1 MNIIF
6 SGEENISLNNNLEI
20 ENYIPLKKFRNT
32 KIKITKWLNNFI
44 SNLFFIWIIP
54 VLQKSHYKTIKIK
67 DLGKVPSSTSSKT
80 FFNEIMPYW
89 KDNIEKKKNYP
100 LLRSILSSNCFGII
114 SILILAT
121 IKNILSMITVFL
133 FRQILLE
140 FRKKEGEKPIFPL
153 KISIIL
159 MLSSKFI
166 SIFINRKV
174 SYFIDTQGAK
184 TTIQVNSLM
193 YDKVLKLTY
202 YDKED
207 TFSEGQI
214 INLIEVDA
222 EKFSYFLSA
231 FPHSIFL
238 PFSIFFY
245 LYMLFQ
251 YFGLCFLF
259 SISALLLVM
268 YASSVLQ
275 KRKLVYRKELMFLK
289 DERMKVTTE
298 VFNMLK
304 ILKVYSWEEEFEK
317 RVLKKREKELK
328 KYGDIEKIALY
339 INTIYWSSSTIISVI
354 SIIVYNCIYETMN
367 VSNILTAMYIFNSMS
382 DPLYNLPGFLTG
394 IFDTSVS
401 MKRIEKF
408 LLTRSSDS
416 SQIFHLSEES
426 GKAIKIDS
434 CDFGI
439 KNNSYNENLQENE
452 NDIILLKN
460 ISLNIDRGEL
470 IGVFGEVG
478 SGKTLLLNAI
488 LNNMDIL
495 NKYTKGNIKIYGRIS
510 YINQNPWILNDTIK
524 NNILFFNEYDEERYK
539 EILKICE
546 LEQDIKVISG
556 GDYAEI
562 GEKGVNLSG
571 GQKARIAIARALY
584 ANADIYLFDDPL
596 SAVDAYVGLKLFKNV
611 IQKFLKGKTRILVTH
626 ALQYINRMDRVILMK
641 DQKIE
646 LFEPVNALKNSISF
660 KEFCT
665 NSIYL
670 KAKRKNSDDSPLIQV
685 TKKDIQNIDKL
696 KLNDDIDFDELANI
710 IPITGNEKI
719 DYSNDKENIAL
730 KINNRNKITRITKD
744 DASPKLKIGKF
755 KMWVKY
761 FLYIGG
767 VSFLIIIVL
776 CNVLWKICE
785 VGSDYILMGWTS
797 KDSLSKNENHK
808 FLFVYTIVSLLGT
821 FFVFLRGYLSYIS
834 VVKYNEKMHNELLH
848 RLIRAPINLF
858 HDTVPRGQ
866 ILNKL
871 SRDLHKSTKVSWTT
885 NGTFRIVFQLLGC
898 IFVCINYNWYILF
911 IFPPL
916 LFVDFEIMKFYL
928 KGAGDLNKISSTSL
942 PPVISVFSET
952 IPGIATIKAYNY
964 EDKFKDKCNSKLN
977 NYYNSEK
984 FESGAENWFGL
995 ILDLISFILLFVILI
1010 FADIFRNKITA
1021 QAIGL
1026 MLSYSIK
1033 LIDYLF
1039 SLMIRLIKLQKHIT
1053 SVERCFAYT
1062 KIVQEAE
1069 MEKPIDKEL
1078 KNFPKNG
1085 KIEFINYS
1093 TKYRP
1098 NTVIVLN
1105 NLNFIIN
1112 PYEKI
1117 GVVGRT
1123 GSGKSTLTLALF
1135 RIIEPFKGKIL
1146 IDDVDISQIGL
1157 KLLRQ
1162 SITVIPQDPVLIEGN
1177 LKENVDPLEN
1187 YTKIEIENVLN
1198 SIGLDYLKLDDEIEE
1213 NGKNLSIGE
1222 KQLICI
1228 ARAIL
1233 RKSKIIV
1240 MDEATSSIDY
1250 KTETVIQNVIN
1261 TIMVKSTVI
1270 TIAHRIKTVINY
1282 DRIMVLNKGD
1292 IVEFDS
1298 PNNLL
1303 KNKNGLFYELYQ
1315 QSMGNTLVK

>member
-1 MNIIF
+1 MNILF
-6 SGEENISLNNNLEI
+6 SRDNENFNYKNNLEI
-20 ENYIPLKKFRNT
+20 EDYIPLKNFRNT
-32 KIKITKWLNNFI
+32 KIKITKWFNNFF

-54 VLQKSHYKTIKIK
+54 VLKKAHSKTIKIK
-67 DLGKVPSSTSSKT
+67 DLGKLSSSTSAKT
-80 FFNEIMPYW
+80 FFNEIMPFW
-89 KDNIEKKKNYP
+89 KDNIKKKKKYP
-100 LLRSILSSNCFGII
+100 LLKSILQSNLFGII
-114 SILILAT
+114 SILILAI
-121 IKNILSMITVFL
+121 IKNILNITTVFL

-140 FRKKEGEKPIFPL
+140 FRKKENEKPFFPL

-159 MLSSKFI
+159 MLITKFI
-166 SIFINRKV
+166 FIFVNRKV

-193 YDKVLKLTY
+193 YDKVLKLTN
-202 YDKED
+202 YDKD
-207 TFSEGQI
+207 NFSEGQI
-214 INLIEVDA
+214 INLIEVDS

-231 FPHSIFL
+231 FPNSIFL
-238 PFSIFFY
+238 PFSICFY
-245 LYMLFQ
+245 LYMLFK
-251 YFGLCFLF
+251 YFGPSFFF

-268 YASSVLQ
+268 YISSILQ
-275 KRKLVYRKELMFLK
+275 KKKLAYRKDLMFLK
-289 DERMKVTTE
+289 DERMKITTE

-304 ILKVYSWEEEFEK
+304 ILKVYSWEDEFEK
-317 RVLKKREKELK
+317 RVLKKREKELE
-328 KYGDIEKIALY
+328 KYSDIEKIALY
-339 INTIYWSSSTIISVI
+339 INTIYWSSTTIISVI
-354 SIIVYNCIYETMN
+354 SIIIYNCIYESMN

-382 DPLYNLPGFLTG
+382 DPLYNVPGFLTG
-394 IFDTSVS
+394 IFDTIVS

-439 KNNSYNENLQENE
+439 KNNSYNGSVENE
-452 NDIILLKN
+452 KDILLLKN

-470 IGVFGEVG
+470 IGIFGEVG

-495 NKYTKGNIKIYGRIS
+495 NKHTKGNIKIYGRIS
-510 YINQNPWILNDTIK
+510 YISQNPWILNDTIK

-539 EILKICE
+539 QVIKICE
-546 LEQDIKVISG
+546 LEQDIKIING

-626 ALQYINRMDRVILMK
+626 ALQYINRMDKVILMK

-646 LFEPVNALKNSISF
+646 LFDFVNSLKNSVSF

-670 KAKRKNSDDSPLIQV
+670 KARRKNSDDSPLIPV
-685 TKKDIQNIDKL
+685 NKNDSKNIEKL
-696 KLNDDIDFDELANI
+696 KLNDDLDFDELANI

-719 DYSNDKENIAL
+719 DYSNDKESIAL
-730 KINNRNKITRITKD
+730 RINNRNKIIRITKD
-744 DASPKLKIGKF
+744 DASPKLKDGKI
-755 KMWVKY
+755 KTWVNY

-767 VSFLIIIVL
+767 VNFLITIIL
-776 CNVLWKICE
+776 CNILWKICE

-797 KDSLSKNENHK
+797 EEKLSNNENNK
-808 FLFVYTIVSLLGT
+808 FLIIYTSVSFLGT

-834 VVKYNEKMHNELLH
+834 VVKYNEKMHDELLH

-871 SRDLHKSTKVSWTT
+871 SRDLQKSTKVSWTT
-885 NGTFRIVFQLLGC
+885 NGCFRIIFQLLGC

-916 LFVDFEIMKFYL
+916 LFVDYIIMKFYI
-928 KGAGDLNKISSTSL
+928 KGAGDLNKISTTSL

-952 IPGIATIKAYNY
+952 IPGISTIKAYNY
-964 EDKFKDKCNSKLN
+964 EDKFKEKCYSKLN
-977 NYYNSEK
+977 NYYNTEK
-984 FESGAENWFGL
+984 YESGGENWFGL

-1021 QAIGL
+1021 QTIGL
-1026 MLSYSIK
+1026 MLSYTMK

-1069 MEKPIDKEL
+1069 TEKPLDKQL
-1078 KNFPKNG
+1078 INFPEKG

-1098 NTVIVLN
+1098 NTIIVLN
-1105 NLNFIIN
+1105 DLNFIIN
-1112 PYEKI
+1112 PNEKI

-1123 GSGKSTLTLALF
+1123 GSGKSTLTLSLF

-1146 IDDVDISQIGL
+1146 IDNIDISQIGL
-1157 KLLRQ
+1157 KLLRK
-1162 SITVIPQDPVLIEGN
+1162 SITVIPQEPFLIEGN
-1177 LKENVDPLEN
+1177 LRENIDPLGN

-1198 SIGLDYLKLDDEIEE
+1198 SIGLDYLQLNDEIEE

-1250 KTETVIQNVIN
+1250 KTESLIQNVIN
-1261 TIMVKSTVI
+1261 NMMMKSTVI

-1282 DRIMVLNKGD
+1282 DKIMVLNKGN
-1292 IVEFDS
+1292 IVEFDN
-1298 PNNLL
+1298 PKKLL
-1303 KNKNGLFYELYQ
+1303 ENKNGLFYELYQ
-1315 QSMGNTLVK
+1315 QSMGNSSVK